1 MSQPARIELEIKRL
15 ALRHTWTTTTSSSDF
30 RDTIHLRYLRDGI
43 TGYGEGAPIPRYGES
58 AQSAFV
64 ALQALVPMLA
74 TADPWSFHPLLAHA
88 RTLLGPH
95 QPAALAA
102 VDLALFDWL
111 GKKLNLPLHRYFGL
125 DPASAPLT
133 SFSLGIDT
141 PERTRQKVL
150 EADPYPILK
159 IKVGLDS
166 DEETITTVRSL
177 TSKPIRVDANE
188 GWTDPEE
195 AIRKIRWLE
204 ALGVELIEQP
214 MPAHMLA
221 ETRYVRSRVHLPIFA
236 DEACTRAASFPQLRN
251 SYDGVNVKLDKTG
264 GILEAYHWI
273 SLARALDLKVM
284 LGCMVSSSCSS
295 TAAAQ
300 LASLADFC
308 DLDGNLL
315 LANDPFHGVQVEQ
328 GRLLLPQ
335 GPGLGVKPLDF
346 GAACLSSS
354 NQP

>member
-1 MSQPARIELEIKRL
+1 MSPPARIELEIKRL
-15 ALRHTWTTTTSSSDF
+15 ALRHTWTTTMSSSDF
-30 RDTIHLRYLRDGI
+30 RDTIHLRYTRDGV

-58 AQSAFV
+58 AASALH
-64 ALQALVPMLA
+64 ALEVLAPWLA
-74 TADPWSFHPLLAHA
+74 TADPWRFDPLLAQA
-88 RTLLGPH
+88 RILLGPH
-95 QPAALAA
+95 QNAALAA

-111 GKKLNLPLHRYFGL
+111 GKQLDLPLHRYFGL
-125 DPASAPLT
+125 DPATAPLT

-166 DEETITTVRSL
+166 DEQTITTVRSL

-236 DEACTRAASFPQLRN
+236 DEACTRASSIPQLRE
-251 SYDGVNVKLDKTG
+251 SYDGINVKLDKTG
-264 GILEAYHWI
+264 GILEAYRWI
-273 SLARALDLKVM
+273 ALARSLDLKVM

-300 LASLADFC
+300 CASLADVC
-308 DLDGNLL
+308 DLDGHLL
-315 LANDPFHGVQVEQ
+315 IANDPFRGVQVEQ
-328 GRLLLPQ
+328 GRLILPQ
-335 GPGLGVKPLDF
+335 GPGLGV
-346 GAACLSSS
+346 
-354 NQP
+354 QPSDQAVAGPSQTVKL